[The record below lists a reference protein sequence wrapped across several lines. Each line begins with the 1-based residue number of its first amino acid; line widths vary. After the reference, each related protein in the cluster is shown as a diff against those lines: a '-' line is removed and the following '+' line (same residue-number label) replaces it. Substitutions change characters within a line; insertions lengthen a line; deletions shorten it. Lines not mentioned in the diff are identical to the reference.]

1 MACEL
6 LDRIVNLM
14 RSLPAKVQLSL
25 KRLKGVPVKVSVLLL
40 PLVACLLYSGV
51 SSASDIDA
59 GGFIRGSADPGAQI
73 VVVNEAT
80 GTVAGFVAH
89 QDGAYAA
96 GPLAPGRY
104 TIYEDRP
111 HHAKRHLSID
121 GKHDGAVDL

>member
-6 LDRIVNLM
+6 LDRIACLTW
-14 RSLPAKVQLSL
+14 LPPAKVHLAFNY
-25 KRLKGVPVKVSVLLL
+25 LKGIPMKLSVLLL
-40 PLVACLLYSGV
+40 PLMACLLYSGT
-51 SSASDIDA
+51 SSASNIDS
-59 GGFIRGSADPGAQI
+59 GRFIRGSADPGAQI

-89 QDGAYAA
+89 QDGTYAA
-96 GPLAPGRY
+96 GPLAPGHY

-121 GKHDGAVDL
+121 DKRDGAVDL

>member
-6 LDRIVNLM
+6 LDRVVNLT
-14 RSLPAKVQLSL
+14 RSLPAKVQLAF
-25 KRLKGVPVKVSVLLL
+25 KYLKGLQMKLSVWLLSL
-40 PLVACLLYSGV
+40 AACLLCSGG
-51 SSASDIDA
+51 SSASSVDS
-59 GGFIRGSADPGAQI
+59 GRFIRGSADPGAQI